1 MNLIEVSF
9 NLRQELFSVVPALEP
24 LSSELFSSRG
34 NYRL

>member
-9 NLRQELFSVVPALEP
+9 NLQRELLSVVPALEP
-24 LSSELFSSRG
+24 LSSELFLSRG